1 MVVVFA
7 LSTTCDRSEE
17 LLGKNTELP
26 EYVAFIACDP
36 AAKLEV
42 VNLAVP
48 PLSATVPMVFAPSTK
63 VTVPVGVPEPVL
75 GVTVAVK
82 FTPLP

>member
-1 MVVVFA
+1 M
-7 LSTTCDRSEE
+7 STTCERGEE

-26 EYVAFIACDP
+26 EYIAFITCVP
-36 AAKLEV
+36 VNKLEV

-48 PLSATVPMVFAPSTK
+48 PLSATVPIDVAPSTK
-63 VTVPVGVPEPVL
+63 VTVPVGVPEPFL

-82 FTPLP
+82 VTPLP